1 MNGFLV
7 RILVTALGLLAADL
21 LIPGIRISG
30 VFTLLLAAALFG
42 LVNAVV
48 RPVLSRLTLPLTGW
62 ALLAALLLVNA
73 AMLGLTALLL
83 PGMQVHGVLAAV
95 FGALVVSG
103 VAYAASRYVGANGR
117 ITTSTRGSAALPPG
131 A

>member
-7 RILVTALGLLAADL
+7 RTLVTALGLLAAAL

-42 LVNAVV
+42 VVNAVV
-48 RPVLSRLTLPLTGW
+48 RPALSRMTLPLTGVP
-62 ALLAALLLVNA
+62 LLAALLLVNA

-83 PGMQVHGVLAAV
+83 PGMQIRGVLAAV
-95 FGALVVSG
+95 LGALVVSG
-103 VAYAASRYVGANGR
+103 VAYAASRYVGADGR
-117 ITTSTRGSAALPPG
+117 LATDTRGSATLPPRT
-131 A
+131 

>member
-7 RILVTALGLLAADL
+7 RTAVTALGLLAAAL

-30 VFTLLLAAALFG
+30 VFTLLLAAVLFG
-42 LVNAVV
+42 VVNAVV
-48 RPVLSRLTLPLTGW
+48 RPAMARLTLPLTGW
-62 ALLAALLLVNA
+62 ALLAALLAVNA

-83 PGMQVHGVLAAV
+83 PGMQVRGVLAAV
-95 FGALVVSG
+95 LGALVVSG
-103 VAYAASRYVGANGR
+103 VAWAASRYVGADGR
-117 ITTSTRGSAALPPG
+117 IAADGRGTGALPPR

>member
-7 RILVTALGLLAADL
+7 RTLVTALGLLAAAL
-21 LIPGIRISG
+21 LIPGIRIAG
-30 VFTLLLAAALFG
+30 VFTLLLAAVLFG
-42 LVNAVV
+42 VVNALV
-48 RPVLSRLTLPLTGW
+48 RPALSRLTLPLAGW

-95 FGALVVSG
+95 LGALVVSG
-103 VAYAASRYVGANGR
+103 VAYAASRFVGADGR
-117 ITTSTRGSAALPPG
+117 IAAGDRGPAPLPPR

>member
-7 RILVTALGLLAADL
+7 RTLVTALGLLAAAL

-42 LVNAVV
+42 MVNAVV
-48 RPVLSRLTLPLTGW
+48 RPALSRLTLPLTGVP
-62 ALLAALLLVNA
+62 LLVALLLVNA

-83 PGMQVHGVLAAV
+83 PGMQIHGVLAAV

-103 VAYAASRYVGANGR
+103 VAYAVSRYVGAEGR
-117 ITTSTRGSAALPPG
+117 ITTDARGSATLPPR

>member
-1 MNGFLV
+1 MNGLLV
-7 RILVTALGLLAADL
+7 RTLVTALGLLAAAL
-21 LIPGIRISG
+21 LIPGIRIAG

-42 LVNAVV
+42 AVNAVV
-48 RPVLSRLTLPLTGW
+48 RPALSRLALPLTGM
-62 ALLAALLLVNA
+62 ALLAAVLLVNA

-103 VAYAASRYVGANGR
+103 VAYAASRFIGADGR
-117 ITTSTRGSAALPPG
+117 ITTDGRGAASLPPRF
-131 A
+131 

>member
-7 RILVTALGLLAADL
+7 RTLVTALGLLAAAL

-30 VFTLLLAAALFG
+30 VFTLMLAAVLFG
-42 LVNAVV
+42 AVNAVV
-48 RPVLSRLTLPLTGW
+48 RPTLSRLTMPLASW

-83 PGMQVHGVLAAV
+83 PGMQVHGALAAV
-95 FGALVVSG
+95 LGALVVSG
-103 VAYAASRYVGANGR
+103 VAYAASRYVGADGR
-117 ITTSTRGSAALPPG
+117 IATDARGRAIHGPRA
-131 A
+131 